1 MTAARA
7 FDIYRDAWR
16 AAFKPEPLLT
26 VSEWAERYRV
36 LSSRASAEP
45 GPWRTSRTPYLKEI
59 MDCLSPSSP
68 IERVVFM
75 KGAQLGA
82 TEAGNNWLGYIID
95 QAPGPALMVLPT
107 VETAKRNSKQR
118 IAPLIEETPALRGK
132 VKDPRRRDSGNTVL
146 SKEFPGGILVMTGA
160 NSAIGLRSMPA
171 RFLFLDEVDAYP
183 PDADGEGDPIELAV
197 QRTVTFARRK
207 IFLVSTPTIADVS
220 RIEAAYLESDQRRYW
235 VPCPDC
241 GTFQVLKWANVRWP
255 KDRPQEAAYACEACG
270 VLVPEHRKAAML
282 RGGAWRAEA
291 PGDGKTAGFWLS
303 SLYSPPGW
311 YAWADAARDFLA
323 AKDLPERLK
332 TWVNLCL
339 AECWRERG
347 EAPDW
352 ARLRDRAEPYP
363 IGRVPRGG
371 LYLTAGGDVQARRI
385 EVEIVA
391 WGPNQQSWSIDYRI
405 ILGDVF
411 TAAPWCELAELL
423 TETFDAEGG
432 GGLKIGRL
440 AIDSGYATQMVYA
453 FARRYAA
460 NAVMA
465 IKGQHAGSLAIGSP
479 SPVDVTAGGR
489 KLRGSA
495 KVWPVGVDILKAQ
508 LYGWLRLDRP
518 GKDAPEPFPP
528 GYAHLPEYSDEYFKQ
543 LTAEELITRKNR
555 KGYVIREWTKTRA
568 RNEALDCRIYAMAAA
583 IAVGV
588 ERWPPERWA
597 ELARHVAGGAP
608 PPALPLG
615 FAPGAAEDKPETR
628 SPGVIRSRWMER

>member
-1 MTAARA
+1 MTAALA
-7 FDIYRDAWR
+7 FDVYRDAWR
-16 AAFKPEPLLT
+16 AAFKPEPMLT
-26 VSEWAERYRV
+26 VSEWAERSRV

-45 GPWRTSRTPYLKEI
+45 GPWRISRTPYLKEI
-59 MDCLSPSSP
+59 MDALSPSSP

-82 TEAGNNWLGYIID
+82 TEAGNNWLGFIID

-118 IAPLIEETPALRGK
+118 IAPLIEETPALRHK
-132 VKDPRRRDSGNTVL
+132 VKDPRRRDSGTTVL

-207 IFLVSTPTIADVS
+207 ILLISTPTIAGVS
-220 RIEAAYLESDQRRYW
+220 RIEAAYEDSDQRKFW

-241 GTFQVLKWANVRWP
+241 GTFQVLKWVNVKWP
-255 KDRPQEAAYACEACG
+255 KDRPAEAAYACEACG
-270 VLVPEHRKAAML
+270 VVIPEHRKAAML
-282 RGGAWRAEA
+282 SGGEWRAEGQ
-291 PGDGKTAGFWLS
+291 GDGKTAGFWLS

-311 YAWADAARDFLA
+311 YSWADAARDFLA

-339 AECWRERG
+339 AETWRERG

-352 ARLRDRAEPYP
+352 TRLRDRAEPYP

-371 LYLTAGGDVQARRI
+371 LYLTAGADVQGRRI
-385 EVEIVA
+385 EVEVVA
-391 WGPNQQSWSIDYRI
+391 WGPNSESWSVDYRI
-405 ILGDVF
+405 ITGDVF

-423 TETFDAEGG
+423 EETFDVEGG
-432 GGLKIGRL
+432 GALKIGRL
-440 AIDSGYATQMVYA
+440 AIDSGYATQQVYT

-460 NAVMA
+460 SAVMA
-465 IKGQHAGSLAIGSP
+465 IKGMHRGSLAVGSP

-495 KVWPVGVDILKAQ
+495 KVWPVGVDILKGQ
-508 LYGWLRLDRP
+508 LYGRLRLDLP
-518 GKDAPEPFPP
+518 GKDSGEAFPS
-528 GYAHLPEYSDEYFKQ
+528 GYAHLPEYSDEFFKQ
-543 LTAEELITRKNR
+543 LTAEQLVTRRNR
-555 KGYVIREWTKTRA
+555 KGYVVREWEKTRD
-568 RNEALDCRIYAMAAA
+568 RNEALDCRVYAMAAA
-583 IAVGV
+583 IAAGV
-588 ERWPPERWA
+588 ERWPPQIWV
-597 ELARHVAGGAP
+597 ELGRQVAGNSP
-608 PPALPLG
+608 PSTLPLG
-615 FAPGAAEDKPETR
+615 SGP
-628 SPGVIRSRWMER
+628 PGVTRSRWMDR